1 MTSRLSTIATNVVT
15 VARGSL
21 RFGQVQLLAWLS
33 PAETRKGL
41 CLLQIS
47 GAPLH
52 QSDLCHPRDYVSAR
66 AEARSNSNVSQG
78 HGGFVAFYRSR
89 FVATPCRATAGY
101 HAGTVPLSPTP
112 NPSIEGTH
120 KRLRLLR
127 PPHVKR

>member
-1 MTSRLSTIATNVVT
+1 MASRSSTTTSNVATK
-15 VARGSL
+15 ARDYVRS
-21 RFGQVQLLAWLS
+21 GQFQRHAWFS
-33 PAETRKGL
+33 PAESAKRL
-41 CLLQIS
+41 CLLPLS
-47 GAPLH
+47 GALFR
-52 QSDLCHPRDYVSAR
+52 QSDHCNRRDYVSDR

-78 HGGFVAFYRSR
+78 HGGSVAFYRLR

-127 PPHVKR
+127 SPHVKR